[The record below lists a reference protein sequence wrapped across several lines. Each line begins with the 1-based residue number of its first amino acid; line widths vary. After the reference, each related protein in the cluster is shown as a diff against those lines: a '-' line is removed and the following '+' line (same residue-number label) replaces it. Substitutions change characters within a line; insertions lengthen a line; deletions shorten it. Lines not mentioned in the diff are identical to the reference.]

1 MFSVMDQMN
10 NFDGNEQGTS
20 IPGPFGPQL
29 GSHDDSFDIQ
39 PDSYTQGEHY
49 IHSEPYVNGN
59 ANSGDSYVNAG
70 YYGTPIGG
78 EYISNPVYNQQPESS
93 VSGISIPGQN
103 YQSIQ
108 PFGMTQENWGSMPG
122 SNFESSGIN
131 SENPGAPS
139 TTSVDNNNTESNYG
153 SGMVYLGQNSGM
165 SVNTGASL
173 NSATAHSVPHQ
184 TSHQAQGQEQYDLPL
199 GTSGSS
205 SIYSLTPMNSELYQN
220 ASVQE
225 SAYDSFS
232 ASSSFFDGIPNSQ
245 GNDNYTNYNLNNN
258 NNNNYNL
265 NNNNYNSTYYP
276 NYNSSTSNFNAASYS
291 SPPVSSLSHTVNFDL
306 SQHQPSE
313 VTKYSRRNSYK
324 RPSNPSLATP
334 VTPVTSSPRHLHQ
347 KNSRK
352 RYRVIRGTSA
362 GGASTRQPKVSP
374 DNDSTFLPVVL
385 DLQGAGVEDICY
397 PQWSS
402 LEKEDRRRI
411 IRIERTQI
419 GPKLVVNFSII
430 GGANQHPTTLPPPEG
445 VDVLEVSC
453 LECVKPESTGYD
465 SSSDEDSSISPNHH
479 SANELYQYF
488 ITSVEVVEIVEMLIG
503 TQLHDPAERRRERGR
518 VRSNLVPF
526 WLKKPISSRMNDSS
540 NPTSTSSSS
549 SSSLNQT
556 NQDSRVE
563 LAKRIMAYE
572 IRKPRGFDKEVRI
585 LRWDKLVPALK
596 RALQSY
602 YTEIPRSDTYV
613 DFDV

>member
-10 NFDGNEQGTS
+10 NFDGNEQGTP

-29 GSHDDSFDIQ
+29 GSHDDSFDFQ
-39 PDSYTQGEHY
+39 PHLYTQGEHY

-59 ANSGDSYVNAG
+59 ANSHEDSYVNAS
-70 YYGTPIGG
+70 YYETPIGG

-103 YQSIQ
+103 YQNNQNIQ
-108 PFGMTQENWGSMPG
+108 PFGTKQDNWGSIPG

-139 TTSVDNNNTESNYG
+139 NTLVENSNTETNYS
-153 SGMVYLGQNSGM
+153 SGMVYWGHNSG
-165 SVNTGASL
+165 NTGASL
-173 NSATAHSVPHQ
+173 NSGTVHSVPHQ
-184 TSHQAQGQEQYDLPL
+184 TTHQAQGHEQSDLPL
-199 GTSGSS
+199 GASGSS

-232 ASSSFFDGIPNSQ
+232 APGSFFDGIPNSQ
-245 GNDNYTNYNLNNN
+245 GSANYA
-258 NNNNYNL
+258 NYNL
-265 NNNNYNSTYYP
+265 NNNNYNNTPYYN
-276 NYNSSTSNFNAASYS
+276 NYNSSTSNCTAASYS
-291 SPPVSSLSHTVNFDL
+291 SPTVSSLSQTVNFDL
-306 SQHQPSE
+306 SQHQPSD

-324 RPSNPSLATP
+324 RPSTSSLATP

-362 GGASTRQPKVSP
+362 GGVSTRQPKVSP

-397 PQWSS
+397 PQWSV

-465 SSSDEDSSISPNHH
+465 SSSDGDSSMSPNHY
-479 SANELYQYF
+479 SGNELYQYF

-503 TQLHDPAERRRERGR
+503 TQLQDPAERRRERGR

-540 NPTSTSSSS
+540 NPASTSSSS
-549 SSSLNQT
+549 SSSLSQT

-602 YTEIPRSDTYV
+602 YTEIPRSDASV
-613 DFDV
+613 DYDV